1 MAAKSFHLPRLSFSR
16 GGDAPILPFHNSSSP
31 PIHRKTSEYDMSD
44 LSPRPEESLLSP
56 SPPRNHKAYTPGR
69 RSSSPPSA
77 PYSDNASSTAG
88 SASKSKPRVLF
99 AGPPPPI
106 ATSRMLYRDEEG
118 ESGHHHHQPRTS
130 RALNASS
137 FARNINSVL
146 FDRGSPT
153 RTRDQRQDYEP
164 DAIWRNLQHR
174 EHALQKELQRL
185 LDAQSAG
192 LAAHLDPNAAANT
205 PPAPSSTGS
214 SSSRAHSIAS
224 FSDAGSSTPTGTLHT
239 TSTSTR
245 RSQFGLGQPTRATAR
260 GEIIPVRQPRQKPLG
275 LRAARTA
282 LARNISLLADLK
294 AEEDASLAS
303 ALSVRKKALAQ
314 LRKLAARREEIADK
328 MQVLESDEEDELAR
342 ELRLLGEERE
352 GVVAEMAELEERLV
366 GLRNRRRW
374 LDGRLEDV
382 RNSRE
387 AGLSG
392 YKGALKEVEGR
403 VQGILRRPP
412 VKPLD
417 IEAIAGPAGGGVSA
431 SASASG
437 GSEVGREV
445 EQSPGGAEFL
455 RMRPERRTVDMARE
469 WWEGEVAILE
479 RRKEEVDA
487 ERVALEEG
495 VEVWKS
501 AVKLVSDFEAGLRK
515 EMSGETGDDGGG
527 KGKVPVVTPTPEQAM
542 NAQLDKMVVVMAGLD
557 ELLHIAEDK
566 GWNLLI
572 CAIGA
577 ELEAFK
583 EAGSML
589 RDTLRA
595 AGLGDHEDGSDDD
608 DKETTIGLSARLAAS
623 MRGSAFKSLDQ
634 PGADLRDERTRGSVA
649 NLRSSVFKSH
659 GDRRNSNNDLV
670 NLRDD
675 DAHDSDNEVPA
686 DLLGAVPPPEELRS
700 PVLSRDD
707 SLGSENEVP
716 PEFLAE
722 HHGDDVE

>member
-16 GGDAPILPFHNSSSP
+16 GGDAPILPFHNPASP
-31 PIHRKTSEYDMSD
+31 PVHRKTSEYDMSD

-56 SPPRNHKAYTPGR
+56 SPPRTHKAYSPGH

-77 PYSDNASSTAG
+77 PYSDDASSTAG

-106 ATSRMLYRDEEG
+106 AVSRMLYRDEE
-118 ESGHHHHQPRTS
+118 EETAHHHHHHHHQPRTS
-130 RALNASS
+130 RTLDTSS

-164 DAIWRNLQHR
+164 DAVWRNLQHR
-174 EHALQKELQRL
+174 EHALQQELQRL

-192 LAAHLDPNAAANT
+192 LAAHLDPTVANT
-205 PPAPSSTGS
+205 PRAPSSTGS
-214 SSSRAHSIAS
+214 SSSRAQSIAS

-239 TSTSTR
+239 TSTGTR
-245 RSQFGLGQPTRATAR
+245 RSQLGLGQPTRATAR

-294 AEEDASLAS
+294 AEEDANLAS

-314 LRKLAARREEIADK
+314 LRKLAAGRDRVVE
-328 MQVLESDEEDELAR
+328 QLRVLESDKEDDLAR
-342 ELRLLGEERE
+342 ELRELSEEHE
-352 GVVAEMAELEERLV
+352 GVAAEIAELEERLV

-382 RNSRE
+382 RNRRE

-403 VQGILRRPP
+403 VEGMLRRPP

-417 IEAIAGPAGGGVSA
+417 LEAIAGPGRGGASA
-431 SASASG
+431 SPSASG

-515 EMSGETGDDGGG
+515 EMSGDAGDHGGR
-527 KGKVPVVTPTPEQAM
+527 KGKLPAAAPTPEQAM

-557 ELLHIAEDK
+557 ELLHIAEEK
-566 GWNLLI
+566 GWKLLI

-577 ELEAFK
+577 ELQAFK

-595 AGLGDHEDGSDDD
+595 AGLGDHEDDSDDD
-608 DKETTIGLSARLAAS
+608 DDQETTTALSARLAAS
-623 MRGSAFKSLDQ
+623 MRGSAFKSLDHS
-634 PGADLRDERTRGSVA
+634 A
-649 NLRSSVFKSH
+649 FKSN
-659 GDRRNSNNDLV
+659 GTGRNSNNDLV

-675 DAHDSDNEVPA
+675 GAHHSDNEVPA
-686 DLLGAVPPPEELRS
+686 DLLGALPPPEELRS

-707 SLGSENEVP
+707 SLSSENEVP

-722 HHGDDVE
+722 HHVDDVE